1 MSICEKSFPNT
12 SNLFPLLDTHDD
24 GPIVQTQQKYSSGPL
39 RRKLT
44 VPLQLRPLTFTALKQ
59 RLRCCCCCSVAQSCP
74 TLCDPWTAA
83 HQASLSST
91 ISWSLL
97 RFMSIESAMLSN
109 HLVLWCPLLLPSIF
123 TSITVF
129 CNDLSLHIRWP
140 QSIGASASAS
150 VLPMNIQA
158 WFL

>member
-109 HLVLWCPLLLPSIF
+109 YLILCQPLLLCLRSFPASIRVFSSEF
-123 TSITVF
+123 T
-129 CNDLSLHIRWP
+129 LPIRWP
-140 QSIGASASAS
+140 KYWNFSF
-150 VLPMNIQA
+150 NIQ
-158 WFL
+158 

>member
-39 RRKLT
+39 RRKST

-97 RFMSIESAMLSN
+97 RFMSIESAMPSN
-109 HLVLWCPLLLPSIF
+109 HLILCRPFLLLPSIF
-123 TSITVF
+123 PSIRVF
-129 CNDLSLHIRWP
+129 SSESALRIRWP
-140 QSIGASASAS
+140 KDWSFDFTT
-150 VLPMNIQA
+150 VLPVSIQG
-158 WFL
+158 

>member
-97 RFMSIESAMLSN
+97 RFMSIESAMPSN
-109 HLVLWCPLLLPSIF
+109 HLILCCPLLLLS
-123 TSITVF
+123 SVF
-129 CNDLSLHIRWP
+129 LGIRVFSNEWALGTGA
-140 QSIGASASAS
+140 QSIGASAS
-150 VLPMNIQA
+150 VLPMNSQG
-158 WFL
+158 

>member
-97 RFMSIESAMLSN
+97 RFMSIESAMPSN
-109 HLVLWCPLLLPSIF
+109 HLILCRPFLLLPSIF
-123 TSITVF
+123 PSIRVF
-129 CNDLSLHIRWP
+129 SSESALRIRWP
-140 QSIGASASAS
+140 KDWSFDFTT
-150 VLPMNIQA
+150 VLPVSIQG
-158 WFL
+158 